1 MSIRLAE
8 VTVKS
13 RQFALIVQGKDAEG
27 INLSASLIVRHR

>member
-8 VTVKS
+8 VTVKP

-27 INLSASLIVRHR
+27 INPPHP